1 MELRANFITMC
12 VLDIM
17 TLMPGKAVFWF
28 MMKETKNE
36 RNALDIY
43 LRLVCENVDKGCDRD
58 NLLVRAILIMTY
70 YVFLNGHQRLRESP
84 IPYLVARHSYK

>member
-1 MELRANFITMC
+1 MELWANFITMR

-43 LRLVCENVDKGCDRD
+43 LKLVCEKVDKGFVCD
-58 NLLVRAILIMTY
+58 NVVLRATLIMTY
-70 YVFLNGHQRLRESP
+70 FVFLNGHQ
-84 IPYLVARHSYK
+84 